1 MRLGGSVKNCTLPC
15 GSQTWRPPSPPR
27 PPRPGPVQSGSDYP
41 NVVSKVRPDQ
51 PRARCALVLWGG
63 LRGVHLRARA
73 GVSGQARPWV
83 WACGSAPRSPP
94 SSALWDHGF
103 RPRLAPLEGQAH
115 SGWRFAVTR
124 GCLVWWAENSQLR
137 AAWRFEQASPPRGS
151 TTHVTCWQFFRCFVP
166 SRFCPDTHKSG

>member
-1 MRLGGSVKNCTLPC
+1 MRLGGSVKSCTLPC

-27 PPRPGPVQSGSDYP
+27 PPQPGPVPSGSDYP

-103 RPRLAPLEGQAH
+103 RPRLAPLEGQVH
-115 SGWRFAVTR
+115 SGWRFAVTLR
-124 GCLVWWAENSQLR
+124 CLVWWAENSQLR
-137 AAWRFEQASPPRGS
+137 AAWRFEQASPSRGPLP
-151 TTHVTCWQFFRCFVP
+151 T
-166 SRFCPDTHKSG
+166 